1 MNKRDLFIYEIISTI
16 FIIFLGFL
24 FHFIY
29 EWSNNNVLVSFFSP
43 VNESIWEHLKL
54 LFFPTLVTIIIG
66 TFIFKNDYKN
76 YLCNK
81 TWGVIIGMFFIVVF
95 FYTYSGIIGRNID
108 FINIGSFII
117 ASLITEIYSY
127 KNIIKDKRCNKY
139 LAIIILVIFTLLF
152 MIFTYKTPSLGL
164 FKDPINGTFG
174 VN

>member
-81 TWGVIIGMFFIVVF
+81 TWGLIIGMFFIVVF

-108 FINIGSFII
+108 FINI
-117 ASLITEIYSY
+117 
-127 KNIIKDKRCNKY
+127 
-139 LAIIILVIFTLLF
+139 VI
-152 MIFTYKTPSLGL
+152 
-164 FKDPINGTFG
+164 
-174 VN
+174 